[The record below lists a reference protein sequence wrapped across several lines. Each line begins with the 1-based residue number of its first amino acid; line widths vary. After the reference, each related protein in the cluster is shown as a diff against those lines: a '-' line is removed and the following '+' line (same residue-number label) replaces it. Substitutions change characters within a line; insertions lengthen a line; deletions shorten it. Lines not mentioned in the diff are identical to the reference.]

1 MCECYIENAII
12 IVLVIMASSI
22 RIVGEA
28 EPYSNDELFRESSS
42 GGRSLHDDCC
52 RFYREVMGL
61 VTPLNDSTQ
70 PTVDEISAA
79 IEKACDDADP
89 GAAHEAHVYL
99 QFMQCMEVCS
109 VSHVTHSM
117 MLFTIA
123 AHRPLGRSPSDCS
136 SLGRSSIGR
145 PLQLHRSIA
154 LRVANS
160 S

>member
-79 IEKACDDADP
+79 IEKELARDDLAMWTI
-89 GAAHEAHVYL
+89 VYSL
-99 QFMQCMEVCS
+99 FQTERS
-109 VSHVTHSM
+109 ALWPDGDLPNHSM
-117 MLFTIA
+117 CILWQA
-123 AHRPLGRSPSDCS
+123 CRSYQHS
-136 SLGRSSIGR
+136 
-145 PLQLHRSIA
+145 A
-154 LRVANS
+154 LRYIQ
-160 S
+160 